1 MANDIRAVLIPIE
14 TDRKLL
20 LPNAMVAEVM
30 AMRSID
36 DSEAKEDWVL
46 GTVSW
51 RGWDIPLIDFGLLTG
66 YQNEESPTLAS
77 TDNIAVLKC
86 INHPEDLPYFAV
98 LSRGVPKLRLVS
110 RGDIQLHEEK
120 DVNHHAIASLVSI
133 EEEMADIPNM
143 NYLETQLISLT
154 GEPA

>member
-1 MANDIRAVLIPIE
+1 MANEIRAVLIPIE

-36 DSEAKEDWVL
+36 KDAGQEEWIL

-66 YQNEESPTLAS
+66 YQNDQDVSLAS

-86 INHPEDLPYFAV
+86 INHPEKIPYFAV
-98 LSRGVPKLRLVS
+98 LSRGIPKLQLVS

-120 DVNHHAIASLVSI
+120 EVNHHAIASLVSI
-133 EEEMADIPNM
+133 EDEMADIPNM
-143 NYLETQLISLT
+143 NFLETQLISLT

>member
-1 MANDIRAVLIPIE
+1 MANEIRAVLIPIE

-36 DSEAKEDWVL
+36 DSDVDEDWVL

-66 YQNEESPTLAS
+66 YQNDEPTDLAS

-98 LSRGVPKLRLVS
+98 LARGIPKLQLVS
-110 RGDIQLHEEK
+110 RGDIQLHEEQE
-120 DVNHHAIASLVSI
+120 VIHHAIASLVSI

-143 NYLETQLISLT
+143 NYLETQLINLT